1 MIKFCHT
8 CRFST
13 LTINFSE
20 VWPRQILD
28 LEKQL
33 NRMIRLENVLKTS
46 LQDILKMP
54 SKSLEDVFK
63 TSWRCL
69 EDFLKTFLQDVLKM
83 FWRRLHQ
90 DKCLLGLLSQI
101 IPRKLNFAFSSRELS
116 WISTW
121 YNNTNFNDSLFNSTA
136 LSMVS
141 KLQTVLI
148 LELVLNASFENGS
161 RFFYIGLLLMMA
173 ESNPRTLI
181 CN

>member
-101 IPRKLNFAFSSRELS
+101 IPRNWILNCLRENFPEYQRDITIRILMIVYSIPQHFPWFQSCKLYWF
-116 WISTW
+116 
-121 YNNTNFNDSLFNSTA
+121 
-136 LSMVS
+136 
-141 KLQTVLI
+141 
-148 LELVLNASFENGS
+148 
-161 RFFYIGLLLMMA
+161 
-173 ESNPRTLI
+173 
-181 CN
+181 